1 MLVFFSR
8 ERMGGLLLVR
18 FSMNRSS
25 SVYDLNVLNLLVIF
39 KKYLIV
45 FEDL

>member
-1 MLVFFSR
+1 MD
-8 ERMGGLLLVR
+8 GLLLVG